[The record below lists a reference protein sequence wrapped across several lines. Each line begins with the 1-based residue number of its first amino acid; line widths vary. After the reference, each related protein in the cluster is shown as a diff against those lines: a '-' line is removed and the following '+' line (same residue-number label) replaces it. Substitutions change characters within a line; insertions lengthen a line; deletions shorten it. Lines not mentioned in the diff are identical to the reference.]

1 MKLTEHFDLSEMIHT
16 NTGLLNV
23 PNAIETENL
32 KQLCVNVLE
41 PLRVLFG
48 QPIKVNSGFRSKSVN
63 TKIKG
68 AATSQ
73 HMKGEAADITS
84 VNNSLLFKLIRD
96 NFTFDQ
102 LIWEAGDDKQP
113 AWVHVSY
120 KQHGNRKEVLKMKNG
135 KYFKM

>member
-1 MKLTEHFDLSEMIHT
+1 MKLTEHFELSEMIHT

-23 PNAIETENL
+23 PNATEKENL
-32 KQLCVNVLE
+32 KQLCVNILE

-48 QPIKVNSGFRSKSVN
+48 QQIKVNSGFRSKAVN

-73 HMKGEAADITS
+73 HMKGEAADIAST
-84 VNNSLLFKLIRD
+84 NNALLFKLIRD

-102 LIWEAGDDKQP
+102 LIWEAGDDNQP

-135 KYFKM
+135 KYTKM

>member
-1 MKLTEHFDLSEMIHT
+1 MKLSAHFELSELIHT

-23 PNAIETENL
+23 PNEQERENL

-41 PLRVLFG
+41 PLRLLFG
-48 QPIKVNSGFRSKSVN
+48 NPIKVNSGFRSKAVN

-84 VNNSLLFKLIRD
+84 GDNAELFKLIRE

-102 LIWEAGDDKQP
+102 LIWEAGDDSAP
-113 AWVHVSY
+113 AWIHVSY
-120 KQHGNRKEVLKMKNG
+120 KKHGNRKEVLKMRNG

>member
-102 LIWEAGDDKQP
+102 LIWEAGDNNQP